1 MPSSPDG
8 LSQIRISVLK
18 LILLCYIISWF
29 TCNQI
34 RIAGSACCRSSART
48 CSLPRPP
55 WSSHP
60 PENWWRN
67 YGQAHRFFVDDE
79 NPKPAFNDRLWSHL
93 TRWTSK
99 IFSIATTFDDKVEK
113 KCSIKK
119 VGKVKKILTLEVV
132 RYFRLVVEI
141 VELGSWNLK
150 VVGRALKF
158 QYKEAQSVS
167 GKRQLH
173 PSYGYIKV
181 RLCKLQLLKLSFSFT
196 ARTHPQSLRKETSG
210 TL

>member
-1 MPSSPDG
+1 M
-8 LSQIRISVLK
+8 
-18 LILLCYIISWF
+18 ILLCYIISWF

-60 PENWWRN
+60 PENRWRN
-67 YGQAHRFFVDDE
+67 YGQAHRFLVDDE
-79 NPKPAFNDRLWSHL
+79 NPNPTFNDRLWSQL

-99 IFSIATTFDDKVEK
+99 IFSIAATFDDKVEK
-113 KCSIKK
+113 KMFDQKSWKGEKNIDA
-119 VGKVKKILTLEVV
+119 GSGFDILDQLI
-132 RYFRLVVEI
+132 RSLN
-141 VELGSWNLK
+141 LGSWNLK

-167 GKRQLH
+167 GK
-173 PSYGYIKV
+173 Y
-181 RLCKLQLLKLSFSFT
+181 LK
-196 ARTHPQSLRKETSG
+196 G
-210 TL
+210 TLKSGCANYNY